1 MPQDKAVAA
10 AESLKAEYHR
20 LDEARSQGVA
30 WAKWGP
36 YLSERQWGTVR
47 EDYSQN
53 GDAWNYFTHDEARSR
68 VYRWGEDGIAGV
80 SDDQQ
85 ILCFSLGLWNGAD
98 PILKERLFGL
108 TNSEGNHG
116 EDVKEYYFYV
126 DSTPTHSYM
135 KTLYK
140 YPQKAYPY
148 DDLVHTNGKRSRAER
163 EYELLD
169 TGVFDQ
175 NRYFDVFVEYA
186 KASPEDLLIAV
197 TAYNRGDQDA
207 ELHLLP
213 TLWFRNMWWN
223 EERPGP
229 RPQLS
234 VAHGKAGT
242 RAGIRA
248 DHAEM
253 GSYLLSCEGEPALL
267 FTDNETNEERH
278 GGKSVSAYTKDAF
291 HRYLLHGETA
301 AVNPKQCGTKAA
313 AHYDVKVPAGKS
325 VTIRM
330 RLTKAGDPMI
340 SAFSDFSSILAL
352 RLKEAD
358 DFYRTI
364 VPQHVSDDEKLV
376 MRQAFAGMLWSK
388 QFYHYDLER
397 WLNERHAR
405 EDQEEA
411 GVRNSGWFHM
421 LTQDVISMPDKWEY
435 PWFAAWDLA
444 FHTLP
449 LSMVDLSFAKT
460 QLKLMLN
467 SLYLHPNG
475 QLPAYEWN
483 FSDVNPPVHAWAV
496 LALYRAE
503 RAECGHADVAFLE
516 QCFQKLLLNF
526 TWWLNRKDAEGKNL
540 FQGGFLGLDNI
551 GVFDRSSPL
560 PTGGHLEQA
569 DGTAW
574 MALFSQNMLQISIEL
589 SASNF
594 MYVDMALKFTE
605 HFLWIASAMNTVGE
619 NDDAMWDE
627 EDGFFYDIL
636 RFPDGHATRLKLRS
650 MVGLLPL
657 CATTVVESSFVEQF
671 PETTKRVDDFLK
683 RHPELSENITSLRT
697 KGVHGRRILSL
708 LNEGKLRRILHRML
722 DPNEFLSD
730 YGIRSISKSYDGHPF
745 VFHYVGGESTVEYLP
760 AESNTGMFG
769 GNSNWRGPIWMPVN
783 TLILRALY
791 QFYQFYGD
799 DFKVECPT
807 GSGKMM
813 TLFEVATEINR
824 RLMNVFLRDE
834 KGKRAVY
841 GDMDKFQTDPYWK
854 DLILFHEYFHGDN
867 GAGIG
872 ANHQTGWTGVIGY
885 LMKLS
890 ALITPEAALTT
901 ESAYAA
907 IQVEPHKPTST

>member
-1 MPQDKAVAA
+1 MVNENASAKTA
-10 AESLKAEYHR
+10 SIRAEYDR
-20 LDEARSQGVA
+20 LDDARIGGIA
-30 WAKWGP
+30 WSRWGP

-80 SDDQQ
+80 SDDRQR
-85 ILCFSLGLWNGAD
+85 LCFSLALWNGAD

-116 EDVKEYYFYV
+116 EDVKEYYFYL

-135 KTLYK
+135 KMLYK

-148 DDLVHTNGKRSRAER
+148 DDLVRTNKKRSRSEA

-169 TGVFDQ
+169 TCVFDQ

-186 KASPEDLLIAV
+186 KADPDDLLIAI
-197 TAYNRGDQDA
+197 TAHNRGDLDA

-213 TLWFRNMWWN
+213 TLWFRNTWWSD
-223 EERPGP
+223 ETPTP
-229 RPQLS
+229 RPTLS
-234 VAHGKAGT
+234 ASRDVP
-242 RAGIRA
+242 GI
-248 DHAEM
+248 HAEHPEL
-253 GSYLLSCEGEPALL
+253 GGYELRCDGAPVLL
-267 FTDNETNEERH
+267 FTDNETNQERY
-278 GGKSVSAYTKDAF
+278 GGKSISPYTKDAF
-291 HRYLLHGETA
+291 HRYLLHGEA
-301 AVNPKQCGTKAA
+301 KAVNPALIGTKSA
-313 AHYDVKVPAGKS
+313 AHYDLKIPAGKS
-325 VTIRM
+325 ATVHL
-330 RLTKAGDPMI
+330 RLSKAGAGKKAGFD
-340 SAFSDFSSILAL
+340 DFASMMEL
-352 RLKEAD
+352 RRKEAD
-358 DFYRTI
+358 DFYRL
-364 VPQHVSDDEKLV
+364 VLPQHVSDDEKLV
-376 MRQAFAGMLWSK
+376 MRQGFAGMLWSK
-388 QFYHYDLER
+388 QYYHYDIEQ
-397 WLNERHAR
+397 WLSHR
-405 EDQEEA
+405 D
-411 GVRNSGWFHM
+411 VPKDKIDSMRNSAWFHM

-449 LSMVDLSFAKT
+449 LAMVDLAFAKN

-467 SLYLHPNG
+467 SFYLHPNG

-503 RAECGHADVAFLE
+503 RSQCGRADLAFLE

-526 TWWLNRKDAEGKNL
+526 TWWLNRKDATGKNV

-574 MALFSQNMLQISIEL
+574 MCLFSQNMLQIAVEL
-589 SASNF
+589 CASNP
-594 MYVDMALKFTE
+594 MYIDMALKFTE
-605 HFLWIASAMNTVGE
+605 HFLWIASAMDKIGE
-619 NDDAMWDE
+619 HEDEMWDE
-627 EDGFFYDIL
+627 QDGFFYDIL
-636 RFPDGHATRLKLRS
+636 RHPNGQATRLKLRS
-650 MVGLLPL
+650 IVGLLPL
-657 CATTVVESSFVEQF
+657 CATTVIENQYLKEF
-671 PETTKRVDDFLK
+671 PETLKRVEDFLN
-683 RHPELSENITSLRT
+683 RHPELCDNITSLRQT
-697 KGVHGRRILSL
+697 GVNNRRILTVM
-708 LNEGKLRRILHRML
+708 NESKLRRVLHRML

-730 YGIRSISKSYDGHPF
+730 YGIRSISKCYDGKPF
-745 VFHYVGGESTVEYLP
+745 VFEYPGGKSSVEYLP

-783 TLILRALY
+783 SLILRALY

-813 TLFEVATEINR
+813 TLFEVAVEINR
-824 RLMNVFLRDE
+824 RMTNIFLRD
-834 KGKRAVY
+834 KNGRRAVY
-841 GDMDKFQTDPYWK
+841 GGTEKFQNDPYWK
-854 DLILFHEYFHGDN
+854 DLILFHEYFHAEN
-867 GAGIG
+867 GAGLG
-872 ANHQTGWTGVIGY
+872 ASHQTGWTGMIAY
-885 LMKLS
+885 LMTMS
-890 ALITPEAALTT
+890 ALITPHAALST

-907 IQVEPHKPTST
+907 IQVEPEQVTST